1 MSYCFDLSGFQGL
14 SVGVVIKYRQD
25 WDTFNRIQAY
35 NSNVSTL
42 RGESQGAGLT
52 YYTYASGDEKVSF
65 VNGQVL
71 HARRY
76 PGINWNA
83 VEKN

>member
-1 MSYCFDLSGFQGL
+1 MSCFDLSGFQGL
-14 SVGVVIKYRQD
+14 PIGVVIKYRQD
-25 WDTFNRIQAY
+25 WATFNRIQAY

-42 RGESQGAGLT
+42 RGNSQGAGLT
-52 YYTYASGDEKVSF
+52 YYIYASGDEQISF
-65 VNGQVL
+65 INGQNL
-71 HARRY
+71 HVRRY